1 MDVLGGAVAQALGL
15 LLHGDAETWRVTLLS
30 LQVVLQVMHG
40 FARPRG
46 HA

>member
-30 LQVVLQVMHG
+30 LQVSLAATAIG
-40 FARPRG
+40 LTW
-46 HA
+46 